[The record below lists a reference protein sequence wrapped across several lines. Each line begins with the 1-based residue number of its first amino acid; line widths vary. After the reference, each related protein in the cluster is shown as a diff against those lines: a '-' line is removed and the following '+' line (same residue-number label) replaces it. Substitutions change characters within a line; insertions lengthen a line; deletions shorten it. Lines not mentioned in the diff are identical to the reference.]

1 MRADDT
7 TWAWKGAAQDVL
19 IMMIFFF
26 FVHGMVDCNF
36 VRVGFLVGVSGM
48 CCHLD

>member
-1 MRADDT
+1 VRADDT

-26 FVHGMVDCNF
+26 FLSMEWSIAILLG
-36 VRVGFLVGVSGM
+36 
-48 CCHLD
+48 